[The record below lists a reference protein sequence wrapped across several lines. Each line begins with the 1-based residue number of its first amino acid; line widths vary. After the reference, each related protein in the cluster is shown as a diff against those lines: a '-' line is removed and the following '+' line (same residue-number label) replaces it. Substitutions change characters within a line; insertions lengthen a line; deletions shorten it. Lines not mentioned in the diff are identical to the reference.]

1 MRAEILDE
9 LPSMFRSQNEYRAS
23 ARKITIYDTLSGEK
37 RVFEPIDKSPVS
49 PKVKMYVCGLT
60 PQDHAHMGHGL
71 MAFRFD
77 MIRRYLQYRRL
88 DVNFVQNVTDI
99 DDKIINKERELSIDP
114 MVMTR
119 QFTDEFYTCLKKF
132 NVLPVDRLVKVTECV
147 PEIITFIE
155 KLIQK
160 EFAYVTDDGS
170 VYFDVSKKD
179 DYGKLSNQNT
189 AMLYESVR
197 KELDKQKRSPLDF
210 ALWKADQST
219 TLSYPSPWGIGRP
232 GWHIECSVMIHE
244 TLGDHIDIH
253 GGGLDLKFPHHEN
266 EIAQSEAYT
275 GGSFSDLWM
284 HSGLLNI
291 NGQKM
296 SKSLNNFV
304 RLIDALELYGT
315 EPLKFVIARH
325 HYRSGV
331 DLSDKLFRDNLNALL
346 DFHRLLAR
354 VPNARV
360 NEAML
365 GDADTVSVVSAFEAA
380 MDNDFNSPEALVAL
394 EQFRAKI
401 AQSLDAAGAPTPEI
415 EHRVGVLRELGAIV
429 GVFFESLDAIES
441 QGLTIIAHIL
451 KAPPCTPSEAR
462 ALLVERVEARA
473 TKNFAR
479 SDEIRNGLAARG
491 VEVLDSKSGST
502 WRFA

>member
-1 MRAEILDE
+1 
-9 LPSMFRSQNEYRAS
+9 
-23 ARKITIYDTLSGEK
+23 
-37 RVFEPIDKSPVS
+37 
-49 PKVKMYVCGLT
+49 
-60 PQDHAHMGHGL
+60 

-77 MIRRYLQYRRL
+77 LVRRYLMYRRL
-88 DVNFVQNVTDI
+88 DVHFVQNVTDI
-99 DDKIINKERELSIDP
+99 DDKIIAKEKELGVDP

-119 QFTDEFYTCLKKF
+119 VFTDEFYATIQKF
-132 NVLPVDRLVKVTECV
+132 NVLPVDKLVKVTECV
-147 PEIITFIE
+147 PEVIAFIQE
-155 KLIQK
+155 LIK
-160 EFAYVTDDGS
+160 KGFAYATDDGS
-170 VYFDVSKKD
+170 VYFDVAKKD

-197 KELDKQKRSPLDF
+197 KELDKEKRSPLDF

-219 TLSYPSPWGIGRP
+219 TLSRPSPWGIGRP

-275 GGSFSDLWM
+275 GGSFSDVWM

-296 SKSLNNFV
+296 SKSLNNFI
-304 RLIDALELYGT
+304 RIIDALETYGT
-315 EPLKFVIARH
+315 EPLKFVVARH

-331 DLSDKLFRDNLNALL
+331 DLSDKLFRDNLNSIL
-346 DFHRLLAR
+346 DFHRLFAR
-354 VPNARV
+354 VPNAHV
-360 NEAML
+360 NEAKL
-365 GDADTVSVVSAFEAA
+365 SDTETVAVMSAFEAA

-394 EQFRAKI
+394 EQFRASIVK
-401 AQSLDAAGAPTPEI
+401 SLDSAGTPTPEI
-415 EHRVGVLRELGAIV
+415 EHRVGVLRELGTIL
-429 GVFFESLDAIES
+429 GIFFEGLEEIEI
-441 QGLTIIAHIL
+441 QGLKIIAHIL
-451 KAPPCTPSEAR
+451 KAKPCTPSEIQ
-462 ALLVERVEARA
+462 ALLAERVEARA

-479 SDEIRNGLAARG
+479 SDEIRNDLAARG
-491 VEVLDSKSGST
+491 VEVLDSKAGSS

>member
-1 MRAEILDE
+1 ML
-9 LPSMFRSQNEYRAS
+9 RSQTEYRTS
-23 ARKITIYDTLSGEK
+23 HRKITIYNTLGGEK
-37 RVFEPIDKSPVS
+37 KVFEPIDTSPVS

-60 PQDHAHMGHGL
+60 PQDHSHVGHGL

-77 MIRRYLQYRRL
+77 MIRRYLTYRRL
-88 DVNFVQNVTDI
+88 DVTFVQNVTDI
-99 DDKIINKERELSIDP
+99 DDKIINKEKELHIDP

-119 QFTDEFYTCLKKF
+119 QFTDEFYACMKRL

-155 KLIQK
+155 QLIQK
-160 EFAYVTDDGS
+160 EFAYVTEDGS
-170 VYFDVSKKD
+170 VYFDVSRKD

-189 AMLYESVR
+189 DMLYESVR
-197 KELDKQKRSPLDF
+197 KELDKQKRSPFDF

-219 TLSYPSPWGIGRP
+219 TLARPSPWGIGRP

-266 EIAQSEAYT
+266 EIAQSEAYS
-275 GGSFSDLWM
+275 GGTFSDVWM

-304 RLIDALELYGT
+304 ALIDAFDTYGT
-315 EPLKFVIARH
+315 EPLRFVVARH
-325 HYRSGV
+325 HYRSSI
-331 DLSDKLFRDNLNALL
+331 DLSDKLFRDNLNAVL

-360 NEAML
+360 NEAMMN
-365 GDADTVSVVSAFEAA
+365 DAETVASISAFEAA
-380 MDNDFNSPEALVAL
+380 MDNDFNSPEALVTL

-401 AQSLDAAGAPTPEI
+401 AQSLDAEGVPTPEI
-415 EHRVGVLRELGAIV
+415 EHRVGVLRELGTIL
-429 GVFFESLDAIES
+429 GIFFEGLKEIET
-441 QGLTIIAHIL
+441 QGLKIIAHIL
-451 KAPPCTPSEAR
+451 NASPCTPEEVET
-462 ALLVERVEARA
+462 LLAERVEARA
-473 TKNFAR
+473 AKDFAR
-479 SDEIRNGLAARG
+479 SDEIRKDLAARG
-491 VEVLDSKSGST
+491 VEVLDSKAGSS

>member
-1 MRAEILDE
+1 ML
-9 LPSMFRSQNEYRAS
+9 RSHNEYRAS
-23 ARKITIYDTLSGEK
+23 ARKITIYNTLGGEK

-60 PQDHAHMGHGL
+60 PQDHSHMGHGL

-77 MIRRYLQYRRL
+77 MIRRYLAYRRL

-99 DDKIINKERELSIDP
+99 DDKIINKEKELRIDP
-114 MVMTR
+114 MAMTR
-119 QFTDEFYTCLKKF
+119 QFTDEFYDCVRKF

-155 KLIQK
+155 QLIQK
-160 EFAYVTDDGS
+160 GFAYVTEDGS
-170 VYFDVSKKD
+170 VYFDVSKKE

-197 KELDKQKRSPLDF
+197 KELDKQKKSPLDF

-219 TLSYPSPWGIGRP
+219 SLAQPSPWGIGRP

-275 GGSFSDLWM
+275 GGSFSDVWM

-304 RLIDALELYGT
+304 SLIDALETYGT

-325 HYRSGV
+325 HYRSGI
-331 DLSDKLFRDNLNALL
+331 DLSDKLFRDNLNSLL
-346 DFHRLLAR
+346 DFHRLFAR

-360 NEAML
+360 NESML
-365 GDADTVSVVSAFEAA
+365 NDAETVAVMSAYETA

-401 AQSLDAAGAPTPEI
+401 TQALDAAGAPTSEI
-415 EHRVGVLRELGAIV
+415 EHRVGVLRELGAII
-429 GVFFESLDAIES
+429 GIFFESLDVIET
-441 QGLTIIAHIL
+441 QGLKILAHIL
-451 KAPPCTPSEAR
+451 KASPCTPTEAR
-462 ALLVERVEARA
+462 NLLAERVEARA
-473 TKNFAR
+473 AKNFAR
-479 SDEIRNGLAARG
+479 SDEIRKELASRG
-491 VEVLDSKSGST
+491 VEVLDSKVGSS

>member
-1 MRAEILDE
+1 
-9 LPSMFRSQNEYRAS
+9 
-23 ARKITIYDTLSGEK
+23 
-37 RVFEPIDKSPVS
+37 
-49 PKVKMYVCGLT
+49 MYVCGLT
-60 PQDHAHMGHGL
+60 PQDNSHMGHGL

-77 MIRRYLQYRRL
+77 MIRRYLTYRRL

-99 DDKIINKERELSIDP
+99 DDKIIAKEKELRIDP
-114 MVMTR
+114 MAMTR
-119 QFTDEFYTCLKKF
+119 QFTDEFYECMKRF

-155 KLIQK
+155 HLIEK
-160 EFAYVTDDGS
+160 GFAYVTDDGS
-170 VYFDVSKKD
+170 VYFDVAKKD

-219 TLSYPSPWGIGRP
+219 TLSRPSPWGVGRP
-232 GWHIECSVMIHE
+232 GWHIECSVMLHE

-275 GGSFSDLWM
+275 GGSFSDVCM

-331 DLSDKLFRDNLNALL
+331 DLSDKLFRDNLNSLL
-346 DFHRLLAR
+346 DFHRLFAR

-360 NEAML
+360 NDSMLNDAETVAMMN
-365 GDADTVSVVSAFEAA
+365 AFEAA
-380 MDNDFNSPEALVAL
+380 IDNDFNSPEALVAL

-401 AQSLDAAGAPTPEI
+401 AQALDVAGSPTAEI
-415 EHRVGVLRELGAIV
+415 DHRVGVLRELGAIL
-429 GVFFESLDAIES
+429 GLFLEGLNEIKT
-441 QGLTIIAHIL
+441 QGLKILAQLLRKSIAF
-451 KAPPCTPSEAR
+451 S
-462 ALLVERVEARA
+462 
-473 TKNFAR
+473 
-479 SDEIRNGLAARG
+479 
-491 VEVLDSKSGST
+491 
-502 WRFA
+502 

>member
-1 MRAEILDE
+1 ML
-9 LPSMFRSQNEYRAS
+9 RSQNEYRAS
-23 ARKITIYDTLSGEK
+23 ARKITIYNTLGGEK
-37 RVFEPIDKSPVS
+37 RVFEPIDKSPVA

-60 PQDHAHMGHGL
+60 PQDHSHMGHGL

-77 MIRRYLQYRRL
+77 LIRRYLMYRRL
-88 DVNFVQNVTDI
+88 DVHFVQNVTDI
-99 DDKIINKERELSIDP
+99 DDKIIAKEKELGVDP

-119 QFTDEFYTCLKKF
+119 TFTEEFYATIQKF
-132 NVLPVDRLVKVTECV
+132 NVLPVDKLVKVTECV
-147 PEIITFIE
+147 PEVIAFIQE
-155 KLIQK
+155 LIK
-160 EFAYVTDDGS
+160 KGFAYATDDGS
-170 VYFDVSKKD
+170 VYFDVAKKD

-189 AMLYESVR
+189 TMLYESVR
-197 KELDKQKRSPLDF
+197 KELDKEKRSPLDF

-219 TLSYPSPWGIGRP
+219 TLSRPSPWGIGRP

-275 GGSFSDLWM
+275 GGSFSDVWM

-304 RLIDALELYGT
+304 RLTDALERYGT

-325 HYRSGV
+325 HYRSSV

-346 DFHRLLAR
+346 DFHRLFAR
-354 VPNARV
+354 VPNARI
-360 NEAML
+360 NETLMHD
-365 GDADTVSVVSAFEAA
+365 GETVAVMSAFEVA

-401 AQSLDAAGAPTPEI
+401 VQALDAAGASTAEI
-415 EHRVGVLRELGAIV
+415 EHRVGVLRELGTIL
-429 GVFFESLDAIES
+429 GIFFEALDVIET
-441 QGLTIIAHIL
+441 QGLKIIGHIL
-451 KAPPCTPSEAR
+451 NASPCTPGEIQG
-462 ALLVERVEARA
+462 LLTERVEARA
-473 TKNFAR
+473 AKNFAR
-479 SDEIRNGLAARG
+479 SDEIRKELAARG
-491 VEVLDSKSGST
+491 VEVLDSKAGST

>member
-1 MRAEILDE
+1 ML
-9 LPSMFRSQNEYRAS
+9 RSQTEYRAS
-23 ARKITIYDTLSGEK
+23 ARKITIYNTLGGEK
-37 RVFEPIDKSPVS
+37 RVFEPIDKSPEF

-60 PQDHAHMGHGL
+60 PQDHSHMGHGL

-77 MIRRYLQYRRL
+77 MIRRYLCYRRL

-99 DDKIINKERELSIDP
+99 DDKIINKEKELSIDP

-119 QFTDEFYTCLKKF
+119 EFTDEFYTCMKRF

-155 KLIQK
+155 QLIQK
-160 EFAYVTDDGS
+160 GFAYVTEDGS

-197 KELDKQKRSPLDF
+197 KELDRQKRSPLDF

-219 TLSYPSPWGIGRP
+219 SLAQPSPWGIGRP

-275 GGSFSDLWM
+275 GGSFSDVWM

-296 SKSLNNFV
+296 SKSLNNFI
-304 RLIDALELYGT
+304 RIIDALESYGT
-315 EPLKFVIARH
+315 EPLKFVVARH

-331 DLSDKLFRDNLNALL
+331 DLSDKLFRDNLNSLL
-346 DFHRLLAR
+346 DFHRLFAR
-354 VPNARV
+354 VPGAHVSESSMNDG
-360 NEAML
+360 E
-365 GDADTVSVVSAFEAA
+365 TVAVIAAFEAA

-401 AQSLDAAGAPTPEI
+401 VQSLDATGVPTAEI
-415 EHRVGVLRELGAIV
+415 EHRVGVLRELGAIL
-429 GVFFESLDAIES
+429 GIFFESLDEIET
-441 QGLTIIAHIL
+441 QGLKLLGHIL
-451 KAPPCTPSEAR
+451 KASPCTPAEAR
-462 ALLVERVEARA
+462 NLLAERVEARVA
-473 TKNFAR
+473 KNFAR
-479 SDEIRNGLAARG
+479 SDEIRNDLAARG
-491 VEVLDSKSGST
+491 VEVLDSKAGST

>member
-1 MRAEILDE
+1 ML
-9 LPSMFRSQNEYRAS
+9 RSQNEYRAS
-23 ARKITIYDTLSGEK
+23 ARKITIYNTLGGERK
-37 RVFEPIDKSPVS
+37 AFEPIDKSPVS

-60 PQDHAHMGHGL
+60 PQDHSHMGHGL

-77 MIRRYLQYRRL
+77 MIRRYLSYRRL

-99 DDKIINKERELSIDP
+99 DDKIINKEKELSIDP

-119 QFTDEFYTCLKKF
+119 QFTDEFYDCMKKF

-147 PEIITFIE
+147 PEIITFIQQ
-155 KLIQK
+155 LIQK
-160 EFAYVTDDGS
+160 GFAYVTDDGS
-170 VYFDVSKKD
+170 VYFDVAKKD

-197 KELDKQKRSPLDF
+197 KELDKQKKSPLDF

-219 TLSYPSPWGIGRP
+219 SLAQPSPWGIGRP

-275 GGSFSDLWM
+275 GGSFSDVWM

-296 SKSLNNFV
+296 SKSLNNFI
-304 RLIDALELYGT
+304 RIIDALEMYGT
-315 EPLKFVIARH
+315 APLKFVVARH

-331 DLSDKLFRDNLNALL
+331 DLSDKLFRDNLNSLL
-346 DFHRLLAR
+346 DFHRLFAR
-354 VPNARV
+354 VPGAHVSESLMNDG
-360 NEAML
+360 E
-365 GDADTVSVVSAFEAA
+365 TVAVIAAFEAA

-401 AQSLDAAGAPTPEI
+401 VQSLDATGVSTAEI
-415 EHRVGVLRELGAIV
+415 EHRVGVLRELGAIL
-429 GVFFESLDAIES
+429 GIFFESLDEIET
-441 QGLTIIAHIL
+441 QGLKLLGHIL
-451 KAPPCTPSEAR
+451 KASPCTPAEAR
-462 ALLVERVEARA
+462 NLLAERVEARVA
-473 TKNFAR
+473 KNFAR
-479 SDEIRNGLAARG
+479 SDEIRNDLAARG
-491 VEVLDSKSGST
+491 VEVLDSKAGST